1 MSIVTGQI
9 YKKKLK
15 QQTTELHDK
24 LMDSYTERAKMINEK
39 DSPDIL
45 KSLNNLIVGS
55 VMVLGLA
62 SAVSKIE
69 D

>member
-1 MSIVTGQI
+1 
-9 YKKKLK
+9 
-15 QQTTELHDK
+15 
-24 LMDSYTERAKMINEK
+24 MINEK